1 MDQLSHTVIKNDF
14 LVNINDYFL
23 EMGVYYV
30 PLHLYSF
37 EIICRLKG
45 RVGRSVDLAVFFHLG
60 FWNRNLFLIVPFPDL
75 CLLVPFFQREKEW
88 VISRHINHF
97 KSTGLSIIIFEES

>member
-1 MDQLSHTVIKNDF
+1 MDQLSHTVIKNYF

-30 PLHLYSF
+30 PLHLHSF

-45 RVGRSVDLAVFFHLG
+45 RVGRSLDLVGGFFSTSVFG
-60 FWNRNLFLIVPFPDL
+60 VKI
-75 CLLVPFFQREKEW
+75 FF
-88 VISRHINHF
+88 
-97 KSTGLSIIIFEES
+97 